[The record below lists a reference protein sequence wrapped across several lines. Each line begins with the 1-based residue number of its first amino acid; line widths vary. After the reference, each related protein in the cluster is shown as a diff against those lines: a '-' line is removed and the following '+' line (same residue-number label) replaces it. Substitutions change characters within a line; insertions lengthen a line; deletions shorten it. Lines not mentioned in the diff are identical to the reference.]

1 MSNRKKRRENG
12 DGRQDSERKG
22 NRADARGDRDDS
34 NECVEEKLKRVKEM
48 RKNYTERADLLAY
61 REVRIYIKKRL
72 VNDKVERREKIRRE
86 DENRGEE
93 REEIIR
99 PVVSVS

>member
-1 MSNRKKRRENG
+1 
-12 DGRQDSERKG
+12 
-22 NRADARGDRDDS
+22 
-34 NECVEEKLKRVKEM
+34 M